1 VLALAA
7 AGAVTAAVTAGRGA
21 PPASHPAGP
30 AAGQAAITA
39 AGRTRTQAARWVAAQ
54 VSRAAIVACD
64 PAMCGALHT
73 AGLPAADLLVLG
85 TGAPDPMDADLVVAT
100 PAVRSQFG
108 ARLAGVYAPTVL
120 ARFGTGAAG
129 TAVRVVA
136 PGGAA
141 AYLAQLAHDE
151 LARRKVAAQL
161 LSNPGVRLSAP
172 ARQQLLA
179 GRVDSRL
186 LLLLPALAATHPV
199 QVLAF
204 ADAGPGA
211 DPAVPLRAARL
222 AVTAAPRGLGQPAY
236 VAWLRGYVRGQRPP
250 YDALTSVA
258 GAVVTIQFSS
268 PSPLGLIGS

>member
-1 VLALAA
+1 
-7 AGAVTAAVTAGRGA
+7 
-21 PPASHPAGP
+21 
-30 AAGQAAITA
+30 
-39 AGRTRTQAARWVAAQ
+39 VAAQ

-64 PAMCGALHT
+64 PAMCAALQA

-85 TGAPDPMDADLVVAT
+85 TDTPDPMGADLVVAT

-108 ARLAGVYAPTVL
+108 ARLASVYAPTVL

-129 TAVRVVA
+129 IAVRVIA
-136 PGGAA
+136 PGGAE
-141 AYLAQLAHDE
+141 AYRVLLAHDD

-161 LSNPGVRLSAP
+161 LSNPGVRMSAA
-172 ARQQLLA
+172 ARAQVLA
-179 GRVDSRL
+179 GQVDSRL
-186 LLLLPALAATHPV
+186 LLLLPALAAVHPV

-211 DPAVPLRAARL
+211 DPMVPLRSARL
-222 AVTAAPRGLGQPAY
+222 AGSAVPPGLSQAAY

-258 GAVVTIQFSS
+258 GSVVTIQFSS